1 MVLHLHSYSFQ
12 IFLQPWL
19 AQIPWLILHIQVT
32 IDQIL
37 KEFVISNETTS
48 VVQDITRKK
57 PNNAIEKLRGQGCV
71 DPTVL
76 VELEKMK
83 IKVLIFCLKEKT

>member
-1 MVLHLHSYSFQ
+1 M
-12 IFLQPWL
+12 
-19 AQIPWLILHIQVT
+19 
-32 IDQIL
+32 
-37 KEFVISNETTS
+37 ISNETTS